1 MDQLIDAIRVATM
14 SGATTDQKAAGV
26 QACRAIIAALA
37 TEPGKPI
44 VLPGTPPQSPLAGI
58 SIDQVL
64 ELLVARLTTIANAR
78 DAAALPPAPA
88 AAGIRIPAVVP
99 PRSVARAANPTRAST
114 TKRQN
119 APTRKP

>member
-1 MDQLIDAIRVATM
+1 MEELIDMIRTAVT

-26 QACRAIIAALA
+26 QACRTIAAALD

-44 VLPGTPPQSPLAGI
+44 VLPGTPPRSPLAGI

-64 ELLVARLTTIANAR
+64 ELLVARLTAVANGR
-78 DAAALPPAPA
+78 DATALPAAPAPA
-88 AAGIRIPAVVP
+88 GLRIPSVVP
-99 PRSVARAANPTRAST
+99 PRSVARTANAVRPST
-114 TKRQN
+114 TNRQS